1 VVHGYPDGQPG
12 EVAVEAWHDGDGHLA
27 VVVSDDGRGLAVS
40 SRGRGMGFGLGLMA
54 QMADGFVISSRD
66 GSAGTVV
73 SLRFALA

>member
-1 VVHGYPDGQPG
+1 
-12 EVAVEAWHDGDGHLA
+12 
-27 VVVSDDGRGLAVS
+27 
-40 SRGRGMGFGLGLMA
+40 MGFGLGLMA